1 MKIIDIVNKGAKGI
15 LEDKLKFIYNEKIF
29 KYNKKKNILESND
42 MKIPIELFNEEVEIE
57 ENKVKEETI
66 TIETHDLEILKKWH
80 NELTELYL
88 ETNRK
93 ETNQRNA
100 IFYAMQVLERQIEQK
115 SKSSNKLNK

>member
-115 SKSSNKLNK
+115 SKNSNKLNK